1 MTTGPADPMTA
12 ARGRLRASD
21 ADREQVI
28 DTVKAAFVQGRLTK
42 DELDLRAGQALTART
57 YAELVAATAAIPA
70 IPAGPAGPA
79 AAKPAGETRLRRETG
94 SARGTR
100 PRRKPARVRDGPP
113 SNHMALKCGLG
124 LSTIVLP
131 AMIAA
136 TLHTKNQNLFSGTVV
151 LLIAYFLALLVAMAN
166 SVASRYENESSGE
179 IPGSRRV
186 TD

>member
-1 MTTGPADPMTA
+1 VTTGPVDPIA
-12 ARGRLRASD
+12 AVPGRLRASD

-28 DTVKAAFVQGRLTK
+28 DTIKAAFVQGRLTK

-57 YAELVAATAAIPA
+57 YAELVATTAAM
-70 IPAGPAGPA
+70 PAGLA
-79 AAKPAGETRLRRETG
+79 AARPASQTRPPRETG
-94 SARGTR
+94 PARGTR

-113 SNHMALKCGLG
+113 SNHMALKWGLG
-124 LSTIVLP
+124 LGTIVLP

>member
-70 IPAGPAGPA
+70 MGPA
-79 AAKPAGETRLRRETG
+79 AAKPAAKPGPLLRRVR
-94 SARGTR
+94 AGTR

>member
-1 MTTGPADPMTA
+1 MTA

-21 ADREQVI
+21 ADREQVV

-70 IPAGPAGPA
+70 GPAGPA
-79 AAKPAGETRLRRETG
+79 AAKPASETRPPPETG

>member
-1 MTTGPADPMTA
+1 MTA

-21 ADREQVI
+21 ADREQVV

-70 IPAGPAGPA
+70 IPAGPA
-79 AAKPAGETRLRRETG
+79 AAKPAGETRPPRETG

>member
-1 MTTGPADPMTA
+1 MIAGPVDPMTA
-12 ARGRLRASD
+12 AGGRLRASD

-28 DTVKAAFVQGRLTK
+28 DAIKAAFAQGRLTK

-57 YAELVAATAAIPA
+57 CAELVAVTAAIPA
-70 IPAGPAGPA
+70 AAIPAGLA
-79 AAKPAGETRLRRETG
+79 AAKPADGTRPARGTR

-113 SNHMALKCGLG
+113 SNHIALKWGLG
-124 LSTIVLP
+124 IGTIVLP

-136 TLHTKNQNLFSGTVV
+136 TLYTRNQDLFSGTVV
-151 LLIAYFLALLVAMAN
+151 LLIAYVLALLVAMAN
-166 SVASRYENESSGE
+166 SVASRYENETSGD
-179 IPGSRRV
+179 IPGPRRI

>member
-79 AAKPAGETRLRRETG
+79 AAKPASETRPRRETG